1 MQRQDYEA
9 TLLRDPFDTGLRLRY
24 AHLLMETGEAEAA
37 LTQFQLCAKGDAGAA
52 PLLGEA
58 HVLAALGRGEE
69 AQAAYESARDREGFA
84 PLDAFERETL
94 AAAAQRARPTGPPR
108 LAVVAADG
116 ELRAPMLPPAARP
129 RITFADVGGLEE
141 LKRTLRLQI
150 IEPFLKPGLF
160 ARFRKSAGGGVLLYG
175 PPGCGKT
182 MIARAVAGEIRGE
195 FISVGV
201 SDVVSMWF
209 GESESLLAQ
218 LFAKA
223 RSSKPCVLFF
233 DELDALAYSRSKAS
247 SEHSRRIVNE
257 FLAQLDGLASENEGV
272 LILAATNMPWDID
285 PAMKRSGRFSRLVFV
300 PPPDVAA
307 REQLFRMKLADL
319 PAEGLDMARLARE
332 TPHYSGAD
340 IEGLVDLAKER
351 VLGDIVERGIERG
364 LTAADLEAARAQLLP
379 STLDWLRT
387 ARNLVRYG
395 GGDSGYREV
404 EQYLKAHKLA

>member
-1 MQRQDYEA
+1 MHRQDYEA
-9 TLLRDPFDTGLRLRY
+9 ALLRDPFDGALRLRY
-24 AHLLMETGEAEAA
+24 AALLLQEGEHESA
-37 LTQFQLCAKGDAGAA
+37 LEQYRLCARGDSSAA

-58 HVLAALGRGEE
+58 RALLAAGNREE
-69 AQAAYESARDREGFA
+69 ASAVYERARDRSGFA
-84 PLDAFERETL
+84 SDEAFERD
-94 AAAAQRARPTGPPR
+94 APRPRPAGPPR

-116 ELRAPMLPPAARP
+116 GLRAPILPPAARP
-129 RITFADVGGLEE
+129 RITFADVGGLDD

-160 ARFRKSAGGGVLLYG
+160 AKFRKSAGGGVLLYG

-182 MIARAVAGEIRGE
+182 MIARAVAGEIRGD

-209 GESESLLAQ
+209 GESETLLAQ
-218 LFAKA
+218 LFEKA
-223 RSSKPCVLFF
+223 RGSKPCVLFF

-272 LILAATNMPWDID
+272 LVLAATNMPWDID

-307 REQLFRMKLADL
+307 REQMFRMKLADL
-319 PAEGLDMARLARE
+319 PADGLDVALLARD

-340 IEGLVDLAKER
+340 IEGLIDLAKEL
-351 VLGDIVERGIERG
+351 VLGDIVEHGIERN
-364 LTAADLEAARAQLLP
+364 LSPADLEAARAQLLP

-395 GGDSGYREV
+395 GGDSGYRDV
-404 EQYLKAHKLA
+404 EKYLKAHKLA